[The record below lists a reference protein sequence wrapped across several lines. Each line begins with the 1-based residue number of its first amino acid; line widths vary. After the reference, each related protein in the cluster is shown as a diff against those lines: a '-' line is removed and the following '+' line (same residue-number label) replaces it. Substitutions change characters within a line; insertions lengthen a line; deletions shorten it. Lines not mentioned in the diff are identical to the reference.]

1 MAHERLQQL
10 QLHCAARHRLPDRL
24 MPIVAPVVRP
34 YRNLAGRLVRSAF
47 STTPTAL
54 RFGSLTTDSV
64 TCGNGLNKVFDNMA
78 GFNASFIVG
87 PPTPATGAEIC
98 AKAKARFRIVSW
110 EVVQTDALRNLPLE

>member
-1 MAHERLQQL
+1 
-10 QLHCAARHRLPDRL
+10 

-47 STTPTAL
+47 GTTPTAL

-78 GFNASFIVG
+78 GVNLALCLR
-87 PPTPATGAEIC
+87 PPPPPPGAEKLGQTNTPANP
-98 AKAKARFRIVSW
+98 RSW
-110 EVVQTDALRNLPLE
+110 GVVQNHTLGELRIKTP